1 MDMAKQANRVAYF
14 ELPADDVARASA
26 FYNTVFG
33 WETPPMG
40 SEGVFALTTPAD
52 ERGNPTE
59 PGGINGDIAPRSAG
73 LDRPL
78 IMILVDDIDAHLQA
92 IQAAGGKVVTPR
104 QGVPE
109 FGLSWAVFADTEAN
123 HVGIYTFVVQ

>member
-1 MDMAKQANRVAYF
+1 MTKQAHKVAYF
-14 ELPADDVARASA
+14 ELPADDVARAGA

-40 SEGVFALTTPAD
+40 GGGVFALTTPAD

-59 PGGINGDIAPRSAG
+59 PGGINGDISPRSKE

-92 IQAAGGKVVTPR
+92 IQDGGGKVISPR
-104 QGVPE
+104 LDVAE
-109 FGLSWAVFADTEAN
+109 FGLAWAVFADTEGN
-123 HVGIYTFVVQ
+123 HVGVYAFGAK